1 MHNFF
6 SRAMRAP
13 TRKDEFVPIET
24 ADAANR
30 VNHLKAELAQF
41 QSPERF
47 ARLNADLVE
56 AEAILEALAEAGSE
70 E

>member
-1 MHNFF
+1 M
-6 SRAMRAP
+6 
-13 TRKDEFVPIET
+13 PIET